1 MNLVYKIHKRN
12 AGLSYDIAEGRKIL
26 DTANITIN
34 KIPIKIRNIDVSFDP
49 LVLYDIKKVFLET
62 YRVPDG
68 IREIGPEAFSELN
81 VKTIIIPPSVKQI
94 YEYAFR
100 NSTVEIV
107 IFEDGPEDLFVH
119 NCSFLDCKNL
129 KTLKLPARLTKI
141 SGSSFEGCENLSEI
155 EILDSEYVF
164 INDYFSKSNGIYDDW
179 SRLVLGCKGTKLDFS
194 FCEEIEMNAFVSTN
208 KSFVIPKN
216 IIRIRVEAFRKC
228 KMLEE
233 VKIEGTDSIETR
245 CFFGCENLK
254 KVIIN
259 QDVKKIEVDSFSICD
274 NLEEIYANS
283 IQCAISPYA
292 FQRSTKKIK
301 IYVKK
306 DLDLA
311 IKKNERLIESGWVE
325 FLRLP

>member
-119 NCSFLDCKNL
+119 NCSFLD
-129 KTLKLPARLTKI
+129 
-141 SGSSFEGCENLSEI
+141 
-155 EILDSEYVF
+155 
-164 INDYFSKSNGIYDDW
+164 
-179 SRLVLGCKGTKLDFS
+179 
-194 FCEEIEMNAFVSTN
+194 
-208 KSFVIPKN
+208 
-216 IIRIRVEAFRKC
+216 
-228 KMLEE
+228 
-233 VKIEGTDSIETR
+233 
-245 CFFGCENLK
+245 
-254 KVIIN
+254 
-259 QDVKKIEVDSFSICD
+259 SICA
-274 NLEEIYANS
+274 E
-283 IQCAISPYA
+283 
-292 FQRSTKKIK
+292 K
-301 IYVKK
+301 
-306 DLDLA
+306 
-311 IKKNERLIESGWVE
+311 
-325 FLRLP
+325 